1 MLHELKWK
9 NKINLLWKNLSAY
22 KNFSLFPLPMR
33 RKENRSYLEVAE
45 SHSWCHQVDATF
57 I

>member
-45 SHSWCHQVDATF
+45 SHSWCHQVDATS